1 MKNSSISFSI
11 FDSHAE
17 EWKGNGIQWIG
28 FVSKIAM
35 KDIKDALDIYSTD
48 FLSKA
53 DFENKSYTL
62 FQITIT
68 RAFILDPSGNADT
81 RVEVTL

>member
-11 FDSHAE
+11 FDSHVE

-28 FVSKIAM
+28 FVSKIA
-35 KDIKDALDIYSTD
+35 IKDALDIYSTD

-62 FQITIT
+62 FQIIIT